1 MAVLTRL
8 GTPFC
13 SFVDEWTDMMVG
25 QPDSSV
31 ELWDIKDSKSGQ
43 RLLYYYVIGFSSRGA
58 AYEQHGR

>member
-31 ELWDIKDSKSGQ
+31 ELWDIRTRNRDKGS
-43 RLLYYYVIGFSSRGA
+43 YITM
-58 AYEQHGR
+58 